1 MCCVGYTLLRS
12 LCLKQEAVGPYGD
25 DLVLGRVLEG
35 HADLG
40 IPSLGLEV
48 LFSIEELMSGEQEV
62 VLRERCDTTASLKAR
77 LQKLLNEVENLA
89 VLFLLHLPRL
99 PSIPLVLLPLR

>member
-1 MCCVGYTLLRS
+1 MIFELFFDLLSFHDADVHNSSLRS
-12 LCLKQEAVGPYGD
+12 
-25 DLVLGRVLEG
+25 
-35 HADLG
+35 
-40 IPSLGLEV
+40 S
-48 LFSIEELMSGEQEV
+48 SIL
-62 VLRERCDTTASLKAR
+62 TSLKAR

>member
-1 MCCVGYTLLRS
+1 MVCCVGYTLLRS

-62 VLRERCDTTASLKAR
+62 VLRERCDTTAYDERRDTMEERVRMEEDARGKATSRR
-77 LQKLLNEVENLA
+77 LFVM
-89 VLFLLHLPRL
+89 
-99 PSIPLVLLPLR
+99 